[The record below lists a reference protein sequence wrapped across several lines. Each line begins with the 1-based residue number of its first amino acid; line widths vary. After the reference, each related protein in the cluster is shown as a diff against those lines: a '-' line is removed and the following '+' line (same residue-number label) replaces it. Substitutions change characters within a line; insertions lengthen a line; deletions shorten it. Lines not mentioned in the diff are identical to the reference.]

1 MDLVLKWNLFL
12 EKNEDLLKNFSF
24 LKVYF
29 REKKEN
35 IFFHENQ
42 KKFIN
47 KLTNIIHEF
56 YELKDFSEN
65 KIHKLVENSL
75 EKIQKLKNDLDRSQ
89 DTFHTMLYLL
99 LEDFEKE
106 FKENIQQLFH
116 ENNELKELQEFN
128 HKKSKSKNQ
137 FFQFKKIF
145 LQLFETKEKIN
156 YQEITEYLIDKTIKE
171 FNLEAIKLDYHLT
184 WKEKCEALERVIRT
198 IQKIQN
204 KIGLPIENVGVD
216 GKLSIYITNDYLK
229 KNNYKGLHIWNKK
242 GSLIVLDYE
251 GNHLEETWL
260 HEYIHFLDKEC
271 AKKYLKEKQGN
282 INNIKTYPKESISQI
297 ILQKIASD
305 EILDADILKSVAPLI
320 TLMLTGKNIDEY
332 REEILLDKKEIC
344 YQLGK
349 NILGLSDKIIEK
361 NNIIYET
368 VHCILE
374 QYINMPYAHF
384 SWDKNNDLKI
394 VDSHNIVNLN
404 LTKFWQKIKL
414 FCEKEKYDYDS
425 FQKNIQNKFNQNFE
439 EISVFGK
446 LLKNLL
452 EERKLLVLGDSLNN
466 APIIYKVDNKI
477 TEAAYECQ
485 KETNKNLDTFL
496 PKYWLLPLEILARVG
511 QDLVNPILE
520 QYEDEYIEE
529 NEMDKVAYLYPYL
542 GKKEREL
549 FIHIIHEM
557 ASYIGIKNI
566 NHDLNSLESLSP
578 NIYVDLNSDLK
589 MHQNNLL
596 IPKIK

>member
-1 MDLVLKWNLFL
+1 MNLVLKWDLFL
-12 EKNEDLLKNFSF
+12 EKNEELLKNFSF

-35 IFFHENQ
+35 IFFEENQ
-42 KKFIN
+42 KNFIN
-47 KLTNIIHEF
+47 KLTDIIHEF
-56 YELKDFSEN
+56 HEVKDFSEDQ
-65 KIHKLVENSL
+65 IQKLVENSL
-75 EKIQKLKNDLDRSQ
+75 EKMQQLKNDLDRNQ
-89 DTFHTMLYLL
+89 DTFHAMLYLL

-116 ENNELKELQEFN
+116 ENNELKELQEFT
-128 HKKSKSKNQ
+128 HKKSQSKKQ

-145 LQLFETKEKIN
+145 SQLFQTKEKIN

-171 FNLEAIKLDYHLT
+171 FHLEAIQLDYHLT

-198 IQKIQN
+198 IQKIQK

-216 GKLSIYITNDYLK
+216 GKLSIYITNNYLK
-229 KNNYKGLHIWNKK
+229 KNNYNGLHVWNMK

-251 GNHLEETWL
+251 GDHLEETWL

-271 AKKYLKEKQGN
+271 AKKYLKEQQGN
-282 INNIKTYPKESISQI
+282 IDNIKTYPKESISQI
-297 ILQKIASD
+297 ILQKIASN
-305 EILDADILKSVAPLI
+305 EVLDNQVLRKVAPLI
-320 TLMLTGKNIDEY
+320 SLMLTGKNIDEY
-332 REEILLDKKEIC
+332 REEIFLDKKEIC

-349 NILGLSDKIIEK
+349 NIFGLSDKIIEK
-361 NNIIYET
+361 NSIVYET

-374 QYINMPYAHF
+374 QYINMPHAHF
-384 SWDKNNDLKI
+384 SWDENHNLKI
-394 VDSHNIVNLN
+394 IDEHKIIDIN
-404 LTKFWQKIKL
+404 LTNFWQQIKL
-414 FCEKEKYDYDS
+414 FCQKEKYDYND
-425 FQKNIQNKFNQNFE
+425 FQKNIQNNLNQNLE
-439 EISVFGK
+439 ERSLFGK

-452 EERKLLVLGDSLNN
+452 EEKKLLVLGDSLNN
-466 APIIYKVDNKI
+466 SPIIYKVANKI
-477 TEAAYECQ
+477 TEAAIECQ
-485 KETNKNLDTFL
+485 KETKKNLDIFL

-529 NEMDKVAYLYPYL
+529 NEIDKVAYLYPYL

-549 FIHIIHEM
+549 FIHILHEM
-557 ASYIGIKNI
+557 ASYIGIQNI
-566 NHDLNSLESLSP
+566 NHDLQSLESLSP
-578 NIYVDLNSDLK
+578 NIYVDLDLNLK